1 LSLETLDIEQPGAL
15 LTYLRHNGHIG
26 VDEQPVIRNLAGGV
40 SNRTVWV
47 QRSSGE
53 AWVLKQALPKLR
65 VSVDWFSSPE
75 RIHREALGLRW
86 LTQLAPPGSITP
98 LVFEDHTHHL
108 LAMQAVPQPHD
119 NWKTLLLAGQLAADH
134 VIQFGRLLGTI
145 HRQAYKRRGELAA
158 VFEERAFFESL
169 RLEPY
174 YSYTAS
180 QVPAAADFLQHLIA
194 ETRACRQTLVH
205 GDYSPKNVLVYQGR
219 LILLDH
225 EVIHWGDPAFDLGF
239 SLTHLLSKVHYLLDQ
254 RDAFAAAARQ
264 YWQIYTETI
273 GDVFQ
278 AYPSPVQNYLG
289 GADSDLEFRAV
300 RHTLGC
306 LLARVA
312 GRSPLEYL
320 DEASRIRQRE
330 AVLALLTNPPG
341 RVAELVNEF
350 VARL

>member
-1 LSLETLDIEQPGAL
+1 PA
-15 LTYLRHNGHIG
+15 
-26 VDEQPVIRNLAGGV
+26 IRNLAGGV

-47 QRSSGE
+47 QRTGGE

-86 LTQLAPPGSITP
+86 LAELAPPGTNTP

-119 NWKTLLLAGQLAADH
+119 NWKTLLLAGQLAEDH

-145 HRQAYKRRGELAA
+145 HRQAYERRAEIAA
-158 VFEERAFFESL
+158 VFEERSFFESL

-180 QVPAAADFLQHLIA
+180 QVPSAADFLQRLMA

-205 GDYSPKNVLVYQGR
+205 GDYSPKNVLVYQDR

-239 SLTHLLSKVHYLLDQ
+239 SLTHLLSKAHYLPSQ
-254 RDAFAAAARQ
+254 RPAFAAAARQ
-264 YWQIYTETI
+264 YWQAYTETI
-273 GDVFQ
+273 GDVFHT
-278 AYPSPVQNYLG
+278 YLLKRPSPVQDYSG
-289 GADSDLEFRAV
+289 GAGSDLEFRAV
-300 RHTLGC
+300 HHTLAC

-320 DEASRIRQRE
+320 DEVSRIRQRE
-330 AVLALLTNPPG
+330 AVLTLLPNPPG
-341 RVAELVNEF
+341 SVPELVNEF
-350 VARL
+350 IAQL